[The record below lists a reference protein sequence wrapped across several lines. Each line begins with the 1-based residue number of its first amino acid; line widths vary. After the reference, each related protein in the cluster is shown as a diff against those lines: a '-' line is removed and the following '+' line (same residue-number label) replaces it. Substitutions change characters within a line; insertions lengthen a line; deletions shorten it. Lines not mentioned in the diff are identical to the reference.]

1 MVKRGGSMN
10 RGTAAF
16 GVLLIVVGV
25 VLLAAILLG
34 FDAWRVFWPT
44 IIIAA
49 GLWILWGATAVGR
62 HAPESESASLQLEG
76 AGSAALRLRHGA
88 GRLHVTGGAA
98 PGALFAGTFVGGVEV
113 RSTRRGDIL
122 DADLSVPSPAF
133 FFPFPW
139 LGWRELS
146 WDVRLSEA
154 VPLALRVESG
164 ASQTMLDLT
173 NLRVGELR
181 VGTGASATEIRLP
194 SAAGTTKVRIDG
206 GAASVK
212 LWVPQGVGARIRAEG
227 GLSEIKVDRTRFP
240 RQGIY
245 HQSAD
250 YETAAN
256 KVDMTV
262 QMGVGSVEVN

>member
-1 MVKRGGSMN
+1 MN
-10 RGTAAF
+10 RGTASF

-25 VLLAAILLG
+25 ILLAAVLLG
-34 FDAWRVFWPT
+34 VDAWRVFLPA
-44 IIIAA
+44 IVIAV
-49 GLWILWGATAVGR
+49 GLWILWGATTAGR
-62 HAPESESASLQLEG
+62 HTPESESAGLRLEG

-98 PGALFAGTFVGGVEV
+98 PGELFAGTFVGGVDV
-113 RSTRRGDIL
+113 RSSRRGDIL
-122 DADLSVPSPAF
+122 DADLRIPTPSF

-154 VPLALRVESG
+154 VPLTLRVESG
-164 ASQTMLDLT
+164 ASEAMLDLT
-173 NLRVGELR
+173 NLRVSELR

-194 SAAGTTKVRIDG
+194 SAAGTTKVRIDA

-212 LWVPQGVGARIRAEG
+212 LWVPQGVGARIHAEG

-240 RQGIY
+240 RQGNY

-256 KVDMTV
+256 KVDVAV